1 MIPISYG
8 INQVA
13 LYQLK
18 VKYAVH
24 DITRDSTIKFY
35 LKEAWSGKPSSL
47 LYVRWGPMV
56 PSCEHS
62 YETSRFLQDGEFLEQ
77 LIDC

>member
-1 MIPISYG
+1 MISISYG

-24 DITRDSTIKFY
+24 DITRDSTIKFN
-35 LKEAWSGKPSSL
+35 LKEVWSVNLVSL
-47 LYVRWGPMV
+47 LYVR
-56 PSCEHS
+56 
-62 YETSRFLQDGEFLEQ
+62 
-77 LIDC
+77 